1 MLLSSKHKNR
11 ILSANNSTILPKKE
25 FSKKNKN
32 FFDKTIFSMS
42 TMKSIDQD
50 KKRTI
55 FSNKIKQYKIE
66 KHKQRINSSHIS
78 QKKNISFDFKYLNK
92 KNIPANLNVL
102 NLIVKKSA
110 SDINIKLIENK
121 IRRLKRLSDLNKLDS
136 STKQKL
142 FEYNIIYGHNTN
154 NLIRSYTTK
163 LIQLNSEV
171 KKNLNNNDNIQ
182 IFSEEEII
190 NLFYQKCKD
199 LNVPIKEELMNR
211 FINFIKE
218 KCINRVINLTECC
231 LGFNSMIVL
240 TEILSRNPQIC
251 SRLILTKNDFG
262 DDGIEL
268 LLESLKGNDN
278 IVELNLSSNSL
289 GPNGGMEVFHF
300 LLEQNSIICIDLSSK
315 EGLYRNRIC
324 AEGIRLIT
332 QVLQK
337 NFFLEKIDLSSNSI
351 KNEGL
356 KYIINGLKSNM
367 NLQSLIIPNNEINE
381 KGILYMEN
389 KLQTCKLKHLN
400 ISSNPIGNNGLIS
413 LGICLAGDQLN
424 EIISLNISE
433 CSITFDAFFIF
444 IKKISKN
451 QKIQILTANK
461 NDLSSNNK
469 WHILDDFFKKLSLR
483 NLSLGSCHL
492 NKDMKEIADIFKFNP
507 TIKYLDLSHNQIT
520 DENFES
526 FQSYPK
532 DNLILEELDLSRNYI
547 SDRSALI
554 FFQNLADNTNIL
566 KLNFFDN
573 HLENT
578 SASAIIDI
586 LKINKHILNININ
599 CNRIGLKVLNQI
611 KNQIKNNKIIEKGK
625 YIPKLKN
632 DIKDLEFNPDE
643 IGYLKNKINNTN
655 KEREYIENKFIKE
668 LKDLKIKKIDNLK
681 NVKSIDILEKKI
693 EKNIDNLKYEW
704 NYLREEE
711 IKEKENLNK
720 GIIEIKEKINAIE
733 DEINNLNY
741 IKYNLKHKY
750 NEEVGLL
757 KYTYQQT
764 LEKEQTSKLGILSL
778 NNKIKEMNNEY
789 KQKLDYLNNL
799 KSSLLNM
806 KKKSS
811 KVGIISNN
819 RYSFKKQK

>member
-1 MLLSSKHKNR
+1 M
-11 ILSANNSTILPKKE
+11 
-25 FSKKNKN
+25 
-32 FFDKTIFSMS
+32 
-42 TMKSIDQD
+42 
-50 KKRTI
+50 
-55 FSNKIKQYKIE
+55 
-66 KHKQRINSSHIS
+66 
-78 QKKNISFDFKYLNK
+78 
-92 KNIPANLNVL
+92 
-102 NLIVKKSA
+102 
-110 SDINIKLIENK
+110 
-121 IRRLKRLSDLNKLDS
+121 
-136 STKQKL
+136 
-142 FEYNIIYGHNTN
+142 
-154 NLIRSYTTK
+154 
-163 LIQLNSEV
+163 
-171 KKNLNNNDNIQ
+171 
-182 IFSEEEII
+182 
-190 NLFYQKCKD
+190 
-199 LNVPIKEELMNR
+199 
-211 FINFIKE
+211 
-218 KCINRVINLTECC
+218 
-231 LGFNSMIVL
+231 
-240 TEILSRNPQIC
+240 
-251 SRLILTKNDFG
+251 
-262 DDGIEL
+262 
-268 LLESLKGNDN
+268 
-278 IVELNLSSNSL
+278 
-289 GPNGGMEVFHF
+289 
-300 LLEQNSIICIDLSSK
+300 
-315 EGLYRNRIC
+315 
-324 AEGIRLIT
+324 
-332 QVLQK
+332 
-337 NFFLEKIDLSSNSI
+337 
-351 KNEGL
+351 
-356 KYIINGLKSNM
+356 
-367 NLQSLIIPNNEINE
+367 
-381 KGILYMEN
+381 
-389 KLQTCKLKHLN
+389 
-400 ISSNPIGNNGLIS
+400 
-413 LGICLAGDQLN
+413 
-424 EIISLNISE
+424 
-433 CSITFDAFFIF
+433 
-444 IKKISKN
+444 
-451 QKIQILTANK
+451 
-461 NDLSSNNK
+461 
-469 WHILDDFFKKLSLR
+469 
-483 NLSLGSCHL
+483 
-492 NKDMKEIADIFKFNP
+492 
-507 TIKYLDLSHNQIT
+507 
-520 DENFES
+520 
-526 FQSYPK
+526 
-532 DNLILEELDLSRNYI
+532 
-547 SDRSALI
+547 
-554 FFQNLADNTNIL
+554 ADNTNIL

-693 EKNIDNLKYEW
+693 EKNIDNLKYKW